1 MCPPG
6 IYLVILTKD
15 MLVGSAGHGYY
26 YRFLAAE
33 SDAFMLKAGILRETR
48 VLRTL
53 LY

>member
-1 MCPPG
+1 MSTRNL
-6 IYLVILTKD
+6 YLVIPTKD
-15 MLVGSAGHGYY
+15 MLVGSAGHSSY

-33 SDAFMLKAGILRETR
+33 SDAFMIKAGILPETR